1 MWGGSLSLTKSD
13 LIVISVFSVFTFIV
27 VFLALLNAGAGKIFS
42 LLASIVCVVATIL
55 IYFGFSTKPRYPKD
69 GV

>member
-1 MWGGSLSLTKSD
+1 VGGSLSLTKSD

-42 LLASIVCVVATIL
+42 LLASIACVVATIL
-55 IYFGFSTKPRYPKD
+55 IYFGFTTKPRRRM
-69 GV
+69 